1 MQQIKSKFI
10 WQGALLLYLAL
21 LFSSFQ
27 GKGQEGF
34 PIKGKVTDKLGQP
47 LPGISISLADSRIG
61 LTSDLNGFY
70 QVRVPVLAGELIFS
84 NVGYVKK
91 SVPLVSG
98 KMEYDVVLEEDLLGL
113 DEVVVVGYGT
123 QRKADITGSVAVV
136 DVAESKK
143 YLTNDISQLLQGR
156 SPGITVNSDGQ
167 PGASPSV
174 KIRGVSTFGN
184 AQPLYVV
191 DGVPVGTSIRDF
203 SPNDIESM
211 QVLKDASA
219 GAIYGS
225 MAANGV
231 VIITTKQG
239 KQNTPLQIE
248 YNGSYG
254 IDKIWQR
261 IPVLKRE
268 NYQMIANEVRTNA
281 GQSLIPGND
290 PSSPLFID
298 NVDTDWQKEGLKT
311 GTRQNHNLNFMGGG
325 ENITYNLSFD
335 YLGNDG
341 TFVGNGPSYDRYTAR
356 INTTA
361 RKGILKV
368 GQTFSYAHSHEN
380 TLTYNNT
387 ILTGSRPPLVIDLV
401 EAVPTQMIYDPNN
414 KGGFGGTEAEIHNVI
429 SLNAIAINSLFKN
442 YSEVD
447 RMFATAYGELDLINK
462 NGHSLRYKLNLG
474 YDRTQIR
481 DYAFQPAFDLGYFFQ
496 SNISRL
502 DDGQRTFTTGLVENT
517 LSYEKKFDRHA
528 LTALIGQTYQY
539 GSALTRSGHSE
550 AFTEPYF
557 PVLDNGSNKTSS
569 GGEVE
574 NALSSYLGRITY
586 NYDDKYLLTA
596 NIRRDGSSRFSPRYR
611 YGYFPSIALGWKITN
626 EPFFNVSKDFLTDLK
641 LRASYGKLGNQNIG
655 DYLYTAT
662 INPNIVYN
670 FNGDKVYGGL
680 QTSLVYPDIKWESKI
695 TSNIGLDAILL
706 NGLFDFTVEYYRNKT
721 SDLLV
726 GVPIPISTG
735 SVNQAPIVNT
745 GSLQNTGFE
754 FMGAYNKRQGEF
766 TFSIAANL
774 STIKNK
780 VLALGENGEPIYGAG
795 AKTEIGGEVGQHFGY
810 VAEGIFQSV
819 EEVEAHAFQSA
830 GTAPGDIK
838 FKDLNGDDVINAD
851 DRAYLGRAIPNLN
864 YGLNFS
870 ASYKKIDFTLFASG
884 SSGFK
889 INSRMYRDLMLTTDY
904 INRHE
909 DILNRW
915 TPTNTAT
922 DIPRVVANDPNGNGR
937 DSDRKGWLQDG
948 TYLRLNTISLG
959 YTLPEKI
966 IQGIQKLRVYATAQ
980 NVYTFQS
987 YKGYNP
993 DFTAGVFDPGF
1004 DFGSFPKPRTWM
1016 LGVQVGF

>member
-1 MQQIKSKFI
+1 MQRINLKFNWRSALI
-10 WQGALLLYLAL
+10 VYMALLLSHLGW
-21 LFSSFQ
+21 SQQSTQ
-27 GKGQEGF
+27 
-34 PIKGKVTDKLGQP
+34 IKGKVTDKKGEP
-47 LPGISISLADSRIG
+47 IPGISVSLPGSKIG
-61 LTSDLNGFY
+61 TTSDLNGFY
-70 QVRVPVLAGELIFS
+70 QVQVPALIGKLVFT
-84 NVGYVKK
+84 NVGYIKK
-91 SVPLVSG
+91 EVPLVSG
-98 KMEYDVVLEEDLLGL
+98 QFIYDVTLEEDLLGL
-113 DEVVVVGYGT
+113 EEVVVVGYGT
-123 QRKADITGSVAVV
+123 QRKADITGSVAIV

-167 PGASPSV
+167 PGASPNV
-174 KIRGVSTFGN
+174 RIRGVSTFGN

-239 KQNTPLQIE
+239 KKNTPLNIE

-254 IDKIWQR
+254 VDKVWQR
-261 IPVLKRE
+261 IPVLKRTD
-268 NYQMIANEVRTNA
+268 YQLIANEVRTNA
-281 GQSLIPGND
+281 GLPLIPGND

-298 NVDTDWQKEGLKT
+298 NVDTDWQKEGLKN
-311 GTRQNHNLNFMGGG
+311 GSRQNHNLNFMGGG
-325 ENITYNLSFD
+325 ENTTYNLSFD

-361 RKGILKV
+361 RKGIFKV
-368 GQTFSYAHSHEN
+368 GQTFTYTHSHEN

-401 EAVPTQMIYDPNN
+401 EAIPTQMIYDPNN
-414 KGGFGGTEAEIHNVI
+414 KGGFGGTESNIHDVI
-429 SLNAIAINSLFKN
+429 SLNAIAINSLFEN
-442 YSEVD
+442 YTDVD
-447 RMFATAYGELDLINK
+447 RMFATAYGEIDLINK

-474 YDRTQIR
+474 YDKTQAR
-481 DYAFQPAFDLGYFFQ
+481 DYAFQPAFDLGYFFH

-502 DDGQRTFTTGLVENT
+502 DDGQRTYTTGLVENT
-517 LSYEKKFDRHA
+517 LNYEKKFGKHA

-539 GSALTRSGHSE
+539 GSALVRSGHSE

-557 PVLDNGSNKTSS
+557 PILDNGSNKTAS
-569 GGEVE
+569 GTIDE

-596 NIRRDGSSRFSPRYR
+596 NIRRDGSSRFSPRNR
-611 YGYFPSIALGWKITN
+611 FGYFPSIALGWKLTN
-626 EPFFNVSKDFLTDLK
+626 EPFFKVSKDIVSDLK

-655 DYLYTAT
+655 DYLYMSY

-670 FNGDKVYGGL
+670 FNGQKVFGGL
-680 QTSLVYPDIKWESKI
+680 QTSLVSPDIKWESKV
-695 TSNIGLDAILL
+695 TSNIGLDGILL
-706 NGLFDFTVEYYRNKT
+706 NGLIDFTVEYYRNKT
-721 SDLLV
+721 TDILV
-726 GVPIPISTG
+726 GVPIPGSTG
-735 SVNQAPIVNT
+735 SVNKAPTVNT
-745 GSLQNTGFE
+745 GSLQNSGFE
-754 FMGAYNKRQGEF
+754 FMAAYNKTQGDF
-766 TFSIAANL
+766 NFSIAANV

-780 VLALGENGEPIYGAG
+780 VLALGDNNEPIYGAG
-795 AKTEIGGEVGQHFGY
+795 SKTEIGGEVGQHFGY
-810 VAEGIFQSV
+810 VTEGIFQSV
-819 EEVEAHAFQSA
+819 EEVNAHAFQSA
-830 GTAPGDIK
+830 GTAPGDLK
-838 FKDLNGDDVINAD
+838 FKDLNGDHVINAD
-851 DRAYLGRAIPNLN
+851 DRAYLGSAIPGLN
-864 YGLNFS
+864 YGLNFT

-909 DILNRW
+909 DILERW
-915 TPTNTAT
+915 TPTNTNT
-922 DIPRVVANDPNGNGR
+922 EIPRLVANDPNGNGR

-948 TYLRLNTISLG
+948 TYLRINTVSLG
-959 YTLPEKI
+959 YTLPDKLI
-966 IQGIQKLRVYATAQ
+966 KGVQRLRVYATAQ
-980 NVYTFQS
+980 NLYTFQS

-993 DFTAGVFDPGF
+993 DFTAGVFEPGF
-1004 DFGSFPKPRTWM
+1004 DFGSFPKPRTLM

>member
-1 MQQIKSKFI
+1 MQRINLKFNWRSALI
-10 WQGALLLYLAL
+10 VYMALLLSHLGW
-21 LFSSFQ
+21 SQQSTQ
-27 GKGQEGF
+27 
-34 PIKGKVTDKLGQP
+34 IKGKVTDKKGEP
-47 LPGISISLADSRIG
+47 IPGISVSLPGSKIG
-61 LTSDLNGFY
+61 TTSDLNGFY
-70 QVRVPVLAGELIFS
+70 QVQVPALIGKLVFT
-84 NVGYVKK
+84 NVGYIKK
-91 SVPLVSG
+91 EVPLVSG
-98 KMEYDVVLEEDLLGL
+98 QFIYDITLEEDLLGL
-113 DEVVVVGYGT
+113 EEVVVVGYGT
-123 QRKADITGSVAVV
+123 QRKADITGSVAIV

-167 PGASPSV
+167 PGASPNV
-174 KIRGVSTFGN
+174 RIRGVSTFGN

-239 KQNTPLQIE
+239 KKNTPLNIE

-254 IDKIWQR
+254 VDKVWQR
-261 IPVLKRE
+261 IPVLKRTD
-268 NYQMIANEVRTNA
+268 YQLIANEVRTNA
-281 GQSLIPGND
+281 GLPLIPGND

-298 NVDTDWQKEGLKT
+298 NVDTDWQKEGLKN
-311 GTRQNHNLNFMGGG
+311 GSRQNHNLNFMGGG
-325 ENITYNLSFD
+325 ENTTYNLSFD

-361 RKGILKV
+361 RKGIFKV
-368 GQTFSYAHSHEN
+368 GQTFTYTHSHEN

-401 EAVPTQMIYDPNN
+401 EAIPTQMIYDPNN
-414 KGGFGGTEAEIHNVI
+414 KGGFGGTESNIHDVI
-429 SLNAIAINSLFKN
+429 SLNAIAINSLFEN
-442 YSEVD
+442 YTDVD
-447 RMFATAYGELDLINK
+447 RMFATAYGEIDLINK

-474 YDRTQIR
+474 YDKTQAR
-481 DYAFQPAFDLGYFFQ
+481 DYAFQPAFDLGYFFH

-502 DDGQRTFTTGLVENT
+502 DDGQRTYTTGLVENT
-517 LSYEKKFDRHA
+517 LNYEKKFGKHA

-539 GSALTRSGHSE
+539 GSALVRSGHSE

-557 PVLDNGSNKTSS
+557 PILDNGSNKTAS
-569 GGEVE
+569 GTIDE

-596 NIRRDGSSRFSPRYR
+596 NIRRDGSSRFSPSNRF
-611 YGYFPSIALGWKITN
+611 GYFPSIALGWKLTN
-626 EPFFNVSKDFLTDLK
+626 EPFFKVSKDIVSDLK

-655 DYLYTAT
+655 DYLYMSY

-670 FNGDKVYGGL
+670 FNGQKVFGGL
-680 QTSLVYPDIKWESKI
+680 QTSLVSPDIKWESKV
-695 TSNIGLDAILL
+695 TSNIGLDGILL
-706 NGLFDFTVEYYRNKT
+706 NGLIDFTVEYYRNKT
-721 SDLLV
+721 TDILV
-726 GVPIPISTG
+726 GVPIPGSTG
-735 SVNQAPIVNT
+735 SVNKAPTVNT
-745 GSLQNTGFE
+745 GSLQNSGFE
-754 FMGAYNKRQGEF
+754 FMAAYNKTQGDF
-766 TFSIAANL
+766 NFSIAANV

-780 VLALGENGEPIYGAG
+780 VLALGDNNEPIYGAG
-795 AKTEIGGEVGQHFGY
+795 SKTEIGGEVGQHFGY
-810 VAEGIFQSV
+810 VTEGIFQSV
-819 EEVEAHAFQSA
+819 EEVNAHAFQSA
-830 GTAPGDIK
+830 GTAPGDLK
-838 FKDLNGDDVINAD
+838 FKDLNGDHVINAD
-851 DRAYLGRAIPNLN
+851 DRAYLGSAIPGLN
-864 YGLNFS
+864 YGLNFT

-909 DILNRW
+909 DILERW
-915 TPTNTAT
+915 TPTNTNT
-922 DIPRVVANDPNGNGR
+922 EIPRLVANDPNGNGR

-948 TYLRLNTISLG
+948 TYLRINTVSLG
-959 YTLPEKI
+959 YTLPDKLI
-966 IQGIQKLRVYATAQ
+966 KGVQRLRVYATAQ
-980 NVYTFQS
+980 NLYTFQS

-993 DFTAGVFDPGF
+993 DFTAGVFEPGF
-1004 DFGSFPKPRTWM
+1004 DFGSFPKPRTLM

>member
-1 MQQIKSKFI
+1 MQRINLKFNWRSALI
-10 WQGALLLYLAL
+10 VYMALLLSHLGW
-21 LFSSFQ
+21 SQQSTQ
-27 GKGQEGF
+27 
-34 PIKGKVTDKLGQP
+34 IKGKVTDKKGEP
-47 LPGISISLADSRIG
+47 IPGISVSLPGSKIG
-61 LTSDLNGFY
+61 TTSDLNGFY
-70 QVRVPVLAGELIFS
+70 QVQVPALIGKLVFT
-84 NVGYVKK
+84 NVGYIKK
-91 SVPLVSG
+91 EVPLVSG
-98 KMEYDVVLEEDLLGL
+98 QFIYDVTLEEDLLGL
-113 DEVVVVGYGT
+113 EEVVVVGYGT
-123 QRKADITGSVAVV
+123 QRKADITGSVATV

-167 PGASPSV
+167 PGASPNV
-174 KIRGVSTFGN
+174 RIRGVSTFGN

-239 KQNTPLQIE
+239 KKNTPLNIE

-254 IDKIWQR
+254 VDKVWQR
-261 IPVLKRE
+261 IPVLKRTD
-268 NYQMIANEVRTNA
+268 YQLIANEVRTNA
-281 GQSLIPGND
+281 GLPLIPGND

-298 NVDTDWQKEGLKT
+298 NVDTDWQKEGLKNES
-311 GTRQNHNLNFMGGG
+311 RQNHNLNFMGGG
-325 ENITYNLSFD
+325 ENTTYNLSFD

-361 RKGILKV
+361 RKGIFKV
-368 GQTFSYAHSHEN
+368 GQTFTYTHSHEN

-401 EAVPTQMIYDPNN
+401 EAIPTQMIYDPNN
-414 KGGFGGTEAEIHNVI
+414 KGGFGGTESNIHDVI
-429 SLNAIAINSLFKN
+429 SLNAIAINSLFEN
-442 YSEVD
+442 YTDVD
-447 RMFATAYGELDLINK
+447 RMFATAYGEIDLINK

-474 YDRTQIR
+474 YDKTQAR
-481 DYAFQPAFDLGYFFQ
+481 DYAFQPAFDLGYFFH

-502 DDGQRTFTTGLVENT
+502 DDGQRTYTTGLVENT
-517 LSYEKKFDRHA
+517 LNYEKKFGKHA

-539 GSALTRSGHSE
+539 GSALVRSGHSE

-557 PVLDNGSNKTSS
+557 PILDNGSNKTAS
-569 GGEVE
+569 GTIDE

-596 NIRRDGSSRFSPRYR
+596 NIRRDGSSRFSPSNRF
-611 YGYFPSIALGWKITN
+611 GYFPSIALGWKLTN
-626 EPFFNVSKDFLTDLK
+626 EPFFKVSKDIVSDLK

-655 DYLYTAT
+655 DYLYMSY

-670 FNGDKVYGGL
+670 FNGQKVFGGL
-680 QTSLVYPDIKWESKI
+680 QTSLVSPDIKWESKV
-695 TSNIGLDAILL
+695 TSNIGLDGILL
-706 NGLFDFTVEYYRNKT
+706 NGLIDFTVEYYRNKT
-721 SDLLV
+721 TDILV
-726 GVPIPISTG
+726 GVPIPGSTG
-735 SVNQAPIVNT
+735 SVNKAPTVNT
-745 GSLQNTGFE
+745 GSLQNSGFE
-754 FMGAYNKRQGEF
+754 FMAAYNKTQGDF
-766 TFSIAANL
+766 NFSIAANV

-780 VLALGENGEPIYGAG
+780 VLALGDNNEPIYGAG
-795 AKTEIGGEVGQHFGY
+795 SKTEIGGEVGQHFGY
-810 VAEGIFQSV
+810 VTEGIFQSV
-819 EEVEAHAFQSA
+819 EEVNAHAFQSA
-830 GTAPGDIK
+830 GTAPGDLK
-838 FKDLNGDDVINAD
+838 FKDLNGDHVINAD
-851 DRAYLGRAIPNLN
+851 DRAYLGSAIPGLN
-864 YGLNFS
+864 YGLNFT

-909 DILNRW
+909 DILERW
-915 TPTNTAT
+915 TPTNTNT
-922 DIPRVVANDPNGNGR
+922 EIPRLVANDPNGNGR

-948 TYLRLNTISLG
+948 TYLRINTVSLG
-959 YTLPEKI
+959 YTLPDKLI
-966 IQGIQKLRVYATAQ
+966 KGVQRLRVYATAQ
-980 NVYTFQS
+980 NLYTFQS

-993 DFTAGVFDPGF
+993 DFTAGVFEPGF
-1004 DFGSFPKPRTWM
+1004 DFGSFPKPRTLM

>member
-1 MQQIKSKFI
+1 MQRINLKFNWRSALI
-10 WQGALLLYLAL
+10 VYMALLLSHLGW
-21 LFSSFQ
+21 SQQSTQ
-27 GKGQEGF
+27 
-34 PIKGKVTDKLGQP
+34 IKGKVTDKKGEP
-47 LPGISISLADSRIG
+47 IPGISVSLPGSKIG
-61 LTSDLNGFY
+61 TTSDLNGFY
-70 QVRVPVLAGELIFS
+70 QVQVPALIGKLVFT
-84 NVGYVKK
+84 NVGYIKK
-91 SVPLVSG
+91 EVPLVSG
-98 KMEYDVVLEEDLLGL
+98 QFIYDVTLEEDLLGL
-113 DEVVVVGYGT
+113 EEVVVVGYGT
-123 QRKADITGSVAVV
+123 QRKADITGSVAIV

-167 PGASPSV
+167 PGASPNV
-174 KIRGVSTFGN
+174 RIRGVSTFGN

-239 KQNTPLQIE
+239 KKNTPLNIE

-254 IDKIWQR
+254 MDKVWQR
-261 IPVLKRE
+261 IPVLKRTD
-268 NYQMIANEVRTNA
+268 YQLIANEVRTNA
-281 GQSLIPGND
+281 GLPLIPGND

-298 NVDTDWQKEGLKT
+298 NVDTDWQKEGLKN
-311 GTRQNHNLNFMGGG
+311 GSRQNHNLNFMGGG
-325 ENITYNLSFD
+325 ENTTYNLSFD

-361 RKGILKV
+361 RKGIFKV
-368 GQTFSYAHSHEN
+368 GQTFTYTHSHEN

-401 EAVPTQMIYDPNN
+401 EAIPTQMIYDPNN
-414 KGGFGGTEAEIHNVI
+414 KGGFGGTESNIHDVI
-429 SLNAIAINSLFKN
+429 SLNAIAINSLFEN
-442 YSEVD
+442 YTDVD
-447 RMFATAYGELDLINK
+447 RMFATAYGEIDLINK

-474 YDRTQIR
+474 YDKTQAR
-481 DYAFQPAFDLGYFFQ
+481 DYAFQPAFDLGYFFH

-502 DDGQRTFTTGLVENT
+502 DDGQRTYTTGLVENT
-517 LSYEKKFDRHA
+517 LNYEKKFGKHA

-539 GSALTRSGHSE
+539 GSALVRSGHSE

-557 PVLDNGSNKTSS
+557 PILDNGSNKTAS
-569 GGEVE
+569 GTIDE

-596 NIRRDGSSRFSPRYR
+596 NIRRDGSSRFSPSNRF
-611 YGYFPSIALGWKITN
+611 GYFPSIALGWKLTN
-626 EPFFNVSKDFLTDLK
+626 EPFFKVSKDIVSDLK

-655 DYLYTAT
+655 DYLYMSY

-670 FNGDKVYGGL
+670 FNGQKVFGGL
-680 QTSLVYPDIKWESKI
+680 QTSLVSPDIKWESKV
-695 TSNIGLDAILL
+695 TSNIGLDGILL
-706 NGLFDFTVEYYRNKT
+706 NGLIDFTVEYYRNKT
-721 SDLLV
+721 TDILV
-726 GVPIPISTG
+726 GVPIPGSTG
-735 SVNQAPIVNT
+735 SVNKAPTVNT
-745 GSLQNTGFE
+745 GSLQNSGFE
-754 FMGAYNKRQGEF
+754 FMAAYNKTQGDF
-766 TFSIAANL
+766 NFSIAANV

-780 VLALGENGEPIYGAG
+780 VLALGDNNEPIYGAG
-795 AKTEIGGEVGQHFGY
+795 SKTEIGGEVGQHFGY
-810 VAEGIFQSV
+810 VTEGIFQSV
-819 EEVEAHAFQSA
+819 EEVNAHAFQSA
-830 GTAPGDIK
+830 GTAPGDLK
-838 FKDLNGDDVINAD
+838 FKDLNGDHVINAD
-851 DRAYLGRAIPNLN
+851 DRAYLGSAIPGLN
-864 YGLNFS
+864 YGLNFT

-909 DILNRW
+909 DILERW
-915 TPTNTAT
+915 TPTNTNT
-922 DIPRVVANDPNGNGR
+922 EIPRLVANDPNGNGR

-948 TYLRLNTISLG
+948 TYLRINTVSLG
-959 YTLPEKI
+959 YTLPDKLI
-966 IQGIQKLRVYATAQ
+966 KGVQRLRVYATAQ
-980 NVYTFQS
+980 NLYTFQS

-993 DFTAGVFDPGF
+993 DFTAGVFEPGF
-1004 DFGSFPKPRTWM
+1004 DFGSFPKPRTLM

>member
-1 MQQIKSKFI
+1 MQRINLKFNWRSALI
-10 WQGALLLYLAL
+10 VYMALLLSHLGW
-21 LFSSFQ
+21 SQQSTQ
-27 GKGQEGF
+27 
-34 PIKGKVTDKLGQP
+34 IKGKVTDKKGEP
-47 LPGISISLADSRIG
+47 IPGISVSLPGSKIG
-61 LTSDLNGFY
+61 TTSDLNGFY
-70 QVRVPVLAGELIFS
+70 QVQVPALIGKLVFT
-84 NVGYVKK
+84 NVGYIKK
-91 SVPLVSG
+91 EVPLVSG
-98 KMEYDVVLEEDLLGL
+98 QFIYDVTLEEDLLGL
-113 DEVVVVGYGT
+113 EEVVVVGYGT
-123 QRKADITGSVAVV
+123 QRKADITGSVAIV

-167 PGASPSV
+167 PGASPNV
-174 KIRGVSTFGN
+174 RIRGVSTFGN

-239 KQNTPLQIE
+239 KKNTPLNIE

-254 IDKIWQR
+254 VDKVWQR
-261 IPVLKRE
+261 IPVLKRTD
-268 NYQMIANEVRTNA
+268 YQLIANEVRTNA
-281 GQSLIPGND
+281 GLPLIPGND

-298 NVDTDWQKEGLKT
+298 NVDTDWQKEGLKN
-311 GTRQNHNLNFMGGG
+311 GSRQNHNLNFMGGG
-325 ENITYNLSFD
+325 ENTTYNLSFD

-361 RKGILKV
+361 RKGIFKV
-368 GQTFSYAHSHEN
+368 GQTFTYTHSHEN

-401 EAVPTQMIYDPNN
+401 EAIPTQMVYDPNN
-414 KGGFGGTEAEIHNVI
+414 KGGFGGTESNIHDVI
-429 SLNAIAINSLFKN
+429 SLNAIAINSLFEN
-442 YSEVD
+442 YTDVD
-447 RMFATAYGELDLINK
+447 RMFATAYGEIDLINK

-474 YDRTQIR
+474 YDKTQAR
-481 DYAFQPAFDLGYFFQ
+481 DYAFQPAFDLGYFFH

-502 DDGQRTFTTGLVENT
+502 DDGQRTYTTGLVENT
-517 LSYEKKFDRHA
+517 LNYEKKFGKHA

-539 GSALTRSGHSE
+539 GSALVRSGHSE

-557 PVLDNGSNKTSS
+557 PILDNGSNKTAS
-569 GGEVE
+569 GTIDE

-596 NIRRDGSSRFSPRYR
+596 NIRRDGSSRFSPRNR
-611 YGYFPSIALGWKITN
+611 FGYFPSIALGWKLTN
-626 EPFFNVSKDFLTDLK
+626 EPFFKVSKDIVSDLK

-655 DYLYTAT
+655 DYLYMSY

-670 FNGDKVYGGL
+670 FNGQKVFGGL
-680 QTSLVYPDIKWESKI
+680 QTSLVSPDIKWESKV
-695 TSNIGLDAILL
+695 TSNIGLDGILL
-706 NGLFDFTVEYYRNKT
+706 NGLIDFTVEYYRNKT
-721 SDLLV
+721 TDILV
-726 GVPIPISTG
+726 GVPIPGSTG
-735 SVNQAPIVNT
+735 SVNKAPTVNT
-745 GSLQNTGFE
+745 GSLQNSGFE
-754 FMGAYNKRQGEF
+754 FMAAYNKTQGDF
-766 TFSIAANL
+766 NFSIAANV

-780 VLALGENGEPIYGAG
+780 VLALGDNNEPIYGAG
-795 AKTEIGGEVGQHFGY
+795 SKTEIGGEVGQHFGY
-810 VAEGIFQSV
+810 VTEGIFQSV
-819 EEVEAHAFQSA
+819 EEVNAHAFQSA
-830 GTAPGDIK
+830 GTAPGDLK
-838 FKDLNGDDVINAD
+838 FKDLNGDHVINAD
-851 DRAYLGRAIPNLN
+851 DRAYLGSAIPGLN
-864 YGLNFS
+864 YGLNFT

-909 DILNRW
+909 DILERW
-915 TPTNTAT
+915 TPTNTNT
-922 DIPRVVANDPNGNGR
+922 EIPRLVANDPNGNGR

-948 TYLRLNTISLG
+948 TYLRINTVSLG
-959 YTLPEKI
+959 YTLPDKLI
-966 IQGIQKLRVYATAQ
+966 KGVQRLRVYATAQ
-980 NVYTFQS
+980 NLYTFQS

-993 DFTAGVFDPGF
+993 DFTAGVFEPGF
-1004 DFGSFPKPRTWM
+1004 DFGSFPKPRTLM

>member
-1 MQQIKSKFI
+1 MQRINLKFNWRSALI
-10 WQGALLLYLAL
+10 VYMALLLSHLGW
-21 LFSSFQ
+21 SQQSTQ
-27 GKGQEGF
+27 
-34 PIKGKVTDKLGQP
+34 IKGKVTDKKGEP
-47 LPGISISLADSRIG
+47 IPGISVSLPGSKIG
-61 LTSDLNGFY
+61 TTSDLNGFY
-70 QVRVPVLAGELIFS
+70 QVQVPALIGKLVFT
-84 NVGYVKK
+84 NVGYIKK
-91 SVPLVSG
+91 EVPLVSG
-98 KMEYDVVLEEDLLGL
+98 QFIYDITLEEDLLGL
-113 DEVVVVGYGT
+113 EEVVVVGYGT
-123 QRKADITGSVAVV
+123 QRKADITGSVAIV

-167 PGASPSV
+167 PGASPNV
-174 KIRGVSTFGN
+174 RIRGVSTFGN

-239 KQNTPLQIE
+239 KKNTPLNIE

-254 IDKIWQR
+254 VDKVWQR
-261 IPVLKRE
+261 IPVLKRTD
-268 NYQMIANEVRTNA
+268 YQLIANEVRTNA
-281 GQSLIPGND
+281 GLPLIPGND

-298 NVDTDWQKEGLKT
+298 NVDTDWQKEGLKN
-311 GTRQNHNLNFMGGG
+311 GSRQNHNLNFMGGG
-325 ENITYNLSFD
+325 ENTTYNLSFD

-361 RKGILKV
+361 RKGIFKV
-368 GQTFSYAHSHEN
+368 GQTFTYTHSHEN

-401 EAVPTQMIYDPNN
+401 EAIPTQMVYDPNN
-414 KGGFGGTEAEIHNVI
+414 KGGFGGTESNIHDVI
-429 SLNAIAINSLFKN
+429 SLNAIAINSLFEN
-442 YSEVD
+442 YTDVD
-447 RMFATAYGELDLINK
+447 RMFATAYGEIDLINK

-474 YDRTQIR
+474 YDKTQAR
-481 DYAFQPAFDLGYFFQ
+481 DYAFQPAFDLGYFFH

-502 DDGQRTFTTGLVENT
+502 DDGQRTYTTGLVENT
-517 LSYEKKFDRHA
+517 LNYEKKFGKHA

-539 GSALTRSGHSE
+539 GSALVRSGHSE

-557 PVLDNGSNKTSS
+557 PILDNGSNKTAS
-569 GGEVE
+569 GTIDE

-596 NIRRDGSSRFSPRYR
+596 NIRRDGSSRFSPRNR
-611 YGYFPSIALGWKITN
+611 FGYFPSIALGWKLTN
-626 EPFFNVSKDFLTDLK
+626 EPFFKVSKDIVSDLK

-655 DYLYTAT
+655 DYLYMSY

-670 FNGDKVYGGL
+670 FNGQKVFGGL
-680 QTSLVYPDIKWESKI
+680 QTSLVSPDIKWESKV
-695 TSNIGLDAILL
+695 TSNIGLDGILL
-706 NGLFDFTVEYYRNKT
+706 NGLIDFTVEYYRNKT
-721 SDLLV
+721 TDILV
-726 GVPIPISTG
+726 GVPIPGSTG
-735 SVNQAPIVNT
+735 SVNKAPTVNT
-745 GSLQNTGFE
+745 GSLQNSGFE
-754 FMGAYNKRQGEF
+754 FMAAYNKTQGDF
-766 TFSIAANL
+766 NFSIAANV

-780 VLALGENGEPIYGAG
+780 VLALGDNNEPIYGAG
-795 AKTEIGGEVGQHFGY
+795 SKTEIGGEVGQHFGY
-810 VAEGIFQSV
+810 VTEGIFQSV
-819 EEVEAHAFQSA
+819 EEVNAHAFQSA
-830 GTAPGDIK
+830 GTAPGDLK
-838 FKDLNGDDVINAD
+838 FKDLNGDHVINAD
-851 DRAYLGRAIPNLN
+851 DRAYLGSAIPGLN
-864 YGLNFS
+864 YGLNFT

-909 DILNRW
+909 DILERW
-915 TPTNTAT
+915 TPTNTNT
-922 DIPRVVANDPNGNGR
+922 EIPRLVANDPNGNGR

-948 TYLRLNTISLG
+948 TYLRINTVSLG
-959 YTLPEKI
+959 YTLPDKLI
-966 IQGIQKLRVYATAQ
+966 KGVQRLRVYATAQ
-980 NVYTFQS
+980 NLYTFQS

-993 DFTAGVFDPGF
+993 DFTAGVFEPGF
-1004 DFGSFPKPRTWM
+1004 DFGSFPKPRTLM

>member
-1 MQQIKSKFI
+1 M
-10 WQGALLLYLAL
+10 ALLLSHLGW
-21 LFSSFQ
+21 SQQSTQ
-27 GKGQEGF
+27 
-34 PIKGKVTDKLGQP
+34 IKGKVTDKKGEP
-47 LPGISISLADSRIG
+47 IPGISVSLPGSKIG
-61 LTSDLNGFY
+61 TTSDLNGFY
-70 QVRVPVLAGELIFS
+70 QVQVPALIGKLVFT
-84 NVGYVKK
+84 NVGYIKK
-91 SVPLVSG
+91 EVPLVSG
-98 KMEYDVVLEEDLLGL
+98 QFIYDITLEEDLLGL
-113 DEVVVVGYGT
+113 EEVVVVGYGT
-123 QRKADITGSVAVV
+123 QRKADITGSVAIV

-167 PGASPSV
+167 PGASPNV
-174 KIRGVSTFGN
+174 RIRGVSTFGN

-239 KQNTPLQIE
+239 KKNTPLNIE

-254 IDKIWQR
+254 VDKVWQR
-261 IPVLKRE
+261 IPVLKRTD
-268 NYQMIANEVRTNA
+268 YQLIANEVRTNA
-281 GQSLIPGND
+281 GLPLIPGND

-298 NVDTDWQKEGLKT
+298 NVDTDWQKEGLKN
-311 GTRQNHNLNFMGGG
+311 GSRQNHNLNFMGGG
-325 ENITYNLSFD
+325 ENTTYNLSFD

-361 RKGILKV
+361 RKGIFKV
-368 GQTFSYAHSHEN
+368 GQTFTYTHSHEN

-401 EAVPTQMIYDPNN
+401 EAIPTQMIYDPNN
-414 KGGFGGTEAEIHNVI
+414 KGGFGGTESNIHDVI
-429 SLNAIAINSLFKN
+429 SLNAIAINSLFEN
-442 YSEVD
+442 YTDVD
-447 RMFATAYGELDLINK
+447 RMFATAYGEIDLINK

-474 YDRTQIR
+474 YDKTQAR
-481 DYAFQPAFDLGYFFQ
+481 DYAFQPAFDLGYFFH

-502 DDGQRTFTTGLVENT
+502 DDGQRTYTTGLVENT
-517 LSYEKKFDRHA
+517 LNYEKKFGKHA

-539 GSALTRSGHSE
+539 GSALVRSGHSE

-557 PVLDNGSNKTSS
+557 PILDNGSNKTAS
-569 GGEVE
+569 GTIDE

-596 NIRRDGSSRFSPRYR
+596 NIRRDGSSRFSPSNRF
-611 YGYFPSIALGWKITN
+611 GYFPSIALGWKLTN
-626 EPFFNVSKDFLTDLK
+626 EPFFKVSKDIVSDLK

-655 DYLYTAT
+655 DYLYMSY

-670 FNGDKVYGGL
+670 FNGQKVFGGL
-680 QTSLVYPDIKWESKI
+680 QTSLVSPDIKWESKV
-695 TSNIGLDAILL
+695 TSNIGLDGILL
-706 NGLFDFTVEYYRNKT
+706 NGLIDFTVEYYRNKT
-721 SDLLV
+721 TDILV
-726 GVPIPISTG
+726 GVPIPGSTG
-735 SVNQAPIVNT
+735 SVNKAPTVNT
-745 GSLQNTGFE
+745 GSLQNSGFE
-754 FMGAYNKRQGEF
+754 FMAAYNKTQGDF
-766 TFSIAANL
+766 NFSIAANV

-780 VLALGENGEPIYGAG
+780 VLALGDNNEPIYGAG
-795 AKTEIGGEVGQHFGY
+795 SKTEIGGEVGQHFGY
-810 VAEGIFQSV
+810 VTEGIFQSV
-819 EEVEAHAFQSA
+819 EEVNAHAFQSA
-830 GTAPGDIK
+830 GTAPGDLK
-838 FKDLNGDDVINAD
+838 FKDLNGDHVINAD
-851 DRAYLGRAIPNLN
+851 DRAYLGSAIPGLN
-864 YGLNFS
+864 YGLNFT

-909 DILNRW
+909 DILERW
-915 TPTNTAT
+915 TPTNTNT
-922 DIPRVVANDPNGNGR
+922 EIPRLVANDPNGNGR

-948 TYLRLNTISLG
+948 TYLRINTVSLG
-959 YTLPEKI
+959 YTLPDKLI
-966 IQGIQKLRVYATAQ
+966 KGVQRLRVYATAQ
-980 NVYTFQS
+980 NLYTFQS

-993 DFTAGVFDPGF
+993 DFTAGVFEPGF
-1004 DFGSFPKPRTWM
+1004 DFGSFPKPRTLM

>member
-1 MQQIKSKFI
+1 MQHIKLKIIWKKAFVIYAVLFFCYSIGFSQGSVQIS
-10 WQGALLLYLAL
+10 
-21 LFSSFQ
+21 
-27 GKGQEGF
+27 
-34 PIKGKVTDKLGQP
+34 GKVTDKNGQP
-47 LPGISISLADSRIG
+47 LPGISVVLLGTRVG
-61 LTSDLNGFY
+61 TNTNEEGQY
-70 QVRVPVLAGELIFS
+70 QVSIPNWNSTLSFT

-91 SVPLVSG
+91 EIKIIQG
-98 KMEYDVVLEEDLLGL
+98 KNTYDIVLEEDLLGL

-123 QRKADITGSVAVV
+123 QRKSDITGSVAIV

-167 PGASPSV
+167 PGAAPSV

-239 KQNTPLQIE
+239 KQHTPLNIE

-261 IPVLKRE
+261 IPVLKRQD
-268 NYQMIANEVRTNA
+268 YQMIANEVRTNA
-281 GQSLIPGND
+281 GLPLIPGND
-290 PSSPLFID
+290 PSSPMFID
-298 NVDTDWQKEGLKT
+298 NVDTDWQKEGMKN
-311 GTRQNHNLNFMGGG
+311 GMRQNHNLNFMGGG
-325 ENITYNLSFD
+325 ENTTYNMSFD

-356 INTTA
+356 VNTSA
-361 RKGILKV
+361 KKGIFKV
-368 GQTFSYAHSHEN
+368 GQTFSYTHSHEN

-401 EAVPTQMIYDPNN
+401 EAIPTQLIYDPNN
-414 KGGFGGTEAEIHNVI
+414 KGGFGGTESNIHDVI

-442 YSEVD
+442 YTDVD
-447 RMFATAYGELDLINK
+447 RMFATAYGEIDLINK
-462 NGHSLRYKLNLG
+462 NGHSLKYKLNLG
-474 YDRTQIR
+474 YDKTQAR
-481 DYAFQPAFDLGYFFQ
+481 DYAFQPAFDLGYFFH

-502 DDGQRTFTTGLVENT
+502 DDGQRTLTTALVENT
-517 LSYEKKFDRHA
+517 LNYEKAFGKHSLA
-528 LTALIGQTYQY
+528 VLVGQTYQS
-539 GSALTRSGHSE
+539 GSALVRSGHSE
-550 AFTEPYF
+550 SFTEPYY
-557 PVLDNGSNKTSS
+557 PILDNGSNKTAS
-569 GGEVE
+569 GTLDE
-574 NALSSYLGRITY
+574 NALSSYLGRINY
-586 NYDDKYLLTA
+586 NFDDKYLLTA
-596 NIRRDGSSRFSPRYR
+596 NIRRDGSSRFSPTNRF
-611 YGYFPSIALGWKITN
+611 GYFPSIALGWKINN
-626 EPFFNVSKDFLTDLK
+626 ESFFKVPKDIVSDLK
-641 LRASYGKLGNQNIG
+641 LRASYGKLGNQNIL
-655 DYLYTAT
+655 DYLYTAY

-670 FNGDKVYGGL
+670 FNGQKVFGGL
-680 QTSLVYPDIKWESKI
+680 QTSLVSPDIKWESKV
-695 TSNIGLDAILL
+695 TSNIGLDGILF

-721 SDLLV
+721 TDILV
-726 GVPIPISTG
+726 GVPIPASTG
-735 SVNQAPIVNT
+735 SVNQAPTVNT
-745 GSLQNTGFE
+745 GSLQNSGFE
-754 FMGAYNKRQGEF
+754 FMGAYNKRDGDF
-766 TFSIAANL
+766 TFTIAANV

-795 AKTEIGGEVGQHFGY
+795 SKTEVGGEVGQHFGY
-810 VAEGIFQSV
+810 VTEGIFQTS
-819 EEVEAHAFQSA
+819 EEVAAHAFQSA
-830 GTAPGDIK
+830 ATAPGDIR
-838 FKDLNGDDVINAD
+838 FKDLNGDNVINAD
-851 DRAYLGRAIPNLN
+851 DRAYLGSAIPGLN

-870 ASYKKIDFTLFASG
+870 AAYKKIDFSVFASG
-884 SSGFK
+884 SSDFK

-915 TPTNTAT
+915 TPENTNT
-922 DIPRVVANDPNGNGR
+922 DIPRLVANDPNGNGR

-948 TYLRLNTISLG
+948 TYLRINTVSLG
-959 YTLPEKI
+959 YTFPD
-966 IQGIQKLRVYATAQ
+966 KLIKGVTKMRVFATAQ
-980 NVYTFQS
+980 NLYTFQA

-993 DFTAGVFDPGF
+993 DFTSGVFEPGF
-1004 DFGSFPKPRTWM
+1004 DFGSFPKPRTFM
-1016 LGVQVGF
+1016 LGVQIGF

>member
-1 MQQIKSKFI
+1 MQRINLKFNWRSALI
-10 WQGALLLYLAL
+10 VYMALLLSHLGW
-21 LFSSFQ
+21 SQQSTQ
-27 GKGQEGF
+27 
-34 PIKGKVTDKLGQP
+34 IKGKVTDKKGEP
-47 LPGISISLADSRIG
+47 IPGISVSLPGSKIG
-61 LTSDLNGFY
+61 TTSDLSGFY
-70 QVRVPVLAGELIFS
+70 QVQVPALIGKLVFT
-84 NVGYVKK
+84 NVGYIKK
-91 SVPLVSG
+91 EVPLVSG
-98 KMEYDVVLEEDLLGL
+98 QFIYDVTLEEDLLGL
-113 DEVVVVGYGT
+113 EEVVVVGYGT
-123 QRKADITGSVAVV
+123 QRKADITGSVAIV

-167 PGASPSV
+167 PGASPNV
-174 KIRGVSTFGN
+174 RIRGVSTFGN

-239 KQNTPLQIE
+239 KKNTPLNIE

-254 IDKIWQR
+254 VDKVWQR
-261 IPVLKRE
+261 IPVLKRTD
-268 NYQMIANEVRTNA
+268 YQLIANEVRTNA
-281 GQSLIPGND
+281 GLPLIPGND

-298 NVDTDWQKEGLKT
+298 NVDTDWQKEGLKN
-311 GTRQNHNLNFMGGG
+311 GSRQNHNLNFMGGG
-325 ENITYNLSFD
+325 ENTTYNLSFD

-361 RKGILKV
+361 RKGIFKV
-368 GQTFSYAHSHEN
+368 GQTFTYTHSHEN

-401 EAVPTQMIYDPNN
+401 EAIPTQMIYDPNN
-414 KGGFGGTEAEIHNVI
+414 KGGFGGTESNIHDVI
-429 SLNAIAINSLFKN
+429 SLNAIAINSLFEN
-442 YSEVD
+442 YTDVD
-447 RMFATAYGELDLINK
+447 RMFATAYGEIDLINK

-474 YDRTQIR
+474 YDKTQAR
-481 DYAFQPAFDLGYFFQ
+481 DYAFQPAFDLGYFFH

-502 DDGQRTFTTGLVENT
+502 DDGQRTYTTGLVENT
-517 LSYEKKFDRHA
+517 LNYEKKFGKHA

-539 GSALTRSGHSE
+539 GSALVRSGHSE

-557 PVLDNGSNKTSS
+557 PILDNGSNKTAS
-569 GGEVE
+569 GTIDE

-596 NIRRDGSSRFSPRYR
+596 NIRRDGSSRFSPRNR
-611 YGYFPSIALGWKITN
+611 FGYFPSIALGWKLTN
-626 EPFFNVSKDFLTDLK
+626 EPFFKVSKDIVSDLK

-655 DYLYTAT
+655 DYLYMSY

-670 FNGDKVYGGL
+670 FNGQKVFGGL
-680 QTSLVYPDIKWESKI
+680 QTSLVSPDIKWESKV
-695 TSNIGLDAILL
+695 TSNIGLDGILL
-706 NGLFDFTVEYYRNKT
+706 NGLIDFTVEYYRNKT
-721 SDLLV
+721 TDILV
-726 GVPIPISTG
+726 GVPIPGSTG
-735 SVNQAPIVNT
+735 SVNKAPTVNT
-745 GSLQNTGFE
+745 GSLQNSGFE
-754 FMGAYNKRQGEF
+754 FMAAYNKTQGDF
-766 TFSIAANL
+766 NFSIAANV

-780 VLALGENGEPIYGAG
+780 VLALGDNNEPIYGAG
-795 AKTEIGGEVGQHFGY
+795 SKTEIGGEVGQHFGY
-810 VAEGIFQSV
+810 VTEGIFQSV
-819 EEVEAHAFQSA
+819 EEVNAHAFQSA
-830 GTAPGDIK
+830 GTAPGDLK
-838 FKDLNGDDVINAD
+838 FKDLNGDHVINAD
-851 DRAYLGRAIPNLN
+851 DRAYLGSAIPGLN
-864 YGLNFS
+864 YGLNFT

-909 DILNRW
+909 DILERW
-915 TPTNTAT
+915 TPTNTNT
-922 DIPRVVANDPNGNGR
+922 EIPRLVANDPNGNGR

-948 TYLRLNTISLG
+948 TYLRINTVSLG
-959 YTLPEKI
+959 YTLPDKLI
-966 IQGIQKLRVYATAQ
+966 KGVQRLRVYATAQ
-980 NVYTFQS
+980 NLYTFQS

-993 DFTAGVFDPGF
+993 DFTAGVFEPGF
-1004 DFGSFPKPRTWM
+1004 DFGSFPKPRTLM

>member
-1 MQQIKSKFI
+1 MQRINLKFNWRSALI
-10 WQGALLLYLAL
+10 VYMALLLSHLGW
-21 LFSSFQ
+21 SQQSTQ
-27 GKGQEGF
+27 
-34 PIKGKVTDKLGQP
+34 IKGKVTDKKGEP
-47 LPGISISLADSRIG
+47 IPGISVSLPGSKIG
-61 LTSDLNGFY
+61 TTSDLNGFY
-70 QVRVPVLAGELIFS
+70 QVQVPALIGKLVFT
-84 NVGYVKK
+84 NVGYIKK
-91 SVPLVSG
+91 EVPLVSG
-98 KMEYDVVLEEDLLGL
+98 QFIYDVTLEEDLLGL
-113 DEVVVVGYGT
+113 EEVVVVGYGT
-123 QRKADITGSVAVV
+123 QRKADITGSVAIV

-167 PGASPSV
+167 PGASPNV
-174 KIRGVSTFGN
+174 RIRGVSTFGN

-239 KQNTPLQIE
+239 KKNTPLNIE

-254 IDKIWQR
+254 VDKVWQR
-261 IPVLKRE
+261 IPVLKRTD
-268 NYQMIANEVRTNA
+268 YQLIANEVRTNA
-281 GQSLIPGND
+281 GLPLIPGND

-298 NVDTDWQKEGLKT
+298 NVDTDWQKEGLKN
-311 GTRQNHNLNFMGGG
+311 GSRQNHNLNFMGGG
-325 ENITYNLSFD
+325 ENTTYNLSFD

-361 RKGILKV
+361 RKGIFKV
-368 GQTFSYAHSHEN
+368 GQTFTYTHSHEN

-401 EAVPTQMIYDPNN
+401 EAIPTQMIYDPNN
-414 KGGFGGTEAEIHNVI
+414 KGGFGGTESNIHDVI
-429 SLNAIAINSLFKN
+429 SLNAIAINSLFEN
-442 YSEVD
+442 YTDVD
-447 RMFATAYGELDLINK
+447 RMFATAYGEIDLINK

-474 YDRTQIR
+474 YDKTQAR
-481 DYAFQPAFDLGYFFQ
+481 DYAFQPAFDLGYFFH

-502 DDGQRTFTTGLVENT
+502 DDGQRTYTTGLVENT
-517 LSYEKKFDRHA
+517 LNYEKKFGKHA

-539 GSALTRSGHSE
+539 GSALVRSGHSE

-557 PVLDNGSNKTSS
+557 PILDNGSNKTAS
-569 GGEVE
+569 GTIDE

-596 NIRRDGSSRFSPRYR
+596 NIRRDGSSRFSPSNRF
-611 YGYFPSIALGWKITN
+611 GYFPSIALGWKLTN
-626 EPFFNVSKDFLTDLK
+626 EPFFKVSKDIVSDLK

-655 DYLYTAT
+655 DYLYMSY

-670 FNGDKVYGGL
+670 FNGQKVFGGL
-680 QTSLVYPDIKWESKI
+680 QTSLVSPDIKWESKV
-695 TSNIGLDAILL
+695 TSNIGLDGILL
-706 NGLFDFTVEYYRNKT
+706 NGLIDFTVEYYRNKT
-721 SDLLV
+721 TDILV
-726 GVPIPISTG
+726 GVPIPGSTG
-735 SVNQAPIVNT
+735 SVNKAPTVNT
-745 GSLQNTGFE
+745 GSLQNSGFE
-754 FMGAYNKRQGEF
+754 FMAAYNKTQGDF
-766 TFSIAANL
+766 NFSIAANV

-780 VLALGENGEPIYGAG
+780 VLALGDNNEPIYGAG
-795 AKTEIGGEVGQHFGY
+795 SKTEIGGEVGQHFGY
-810 VAEGIFQSV
+810 VTEGIFQSV
-819 EEVEAHAFQSA
+819 EEVNAHAFQSA
-830 GTAPGDIK
+830 GTAPGDLK
-838 FKDLNGDDVINAD
+838 FKDLNGDHVINAD
-851 DRAYLGRAIPNLN
+851 DRAYLGSAIPGLN
-864 YGLNFS
+864 YGLNFT

-909 DILNRW
+909 DILERW
-915 TPTNTAT
+915 TPTNTNT
-922 DIPRVVANDPNGNGR
+922 EIPRLVANDPNGNGR

-948 TYLRLNTISLG
+948 TYLRINTVSLG
-959 YTLPEKI
+959 YTLPDKLI
-966 IQGIQKLRVYATAQ
+966 KGVQRLRVYATAQ
-980 NVYTFQS
+980 NLYTFQS

-993 DFTAGVFDPGF
+993 DFTAGVFEPGF
-1004 DFGSFPKPRTWM
+1004 DFGSFPKPRTLM